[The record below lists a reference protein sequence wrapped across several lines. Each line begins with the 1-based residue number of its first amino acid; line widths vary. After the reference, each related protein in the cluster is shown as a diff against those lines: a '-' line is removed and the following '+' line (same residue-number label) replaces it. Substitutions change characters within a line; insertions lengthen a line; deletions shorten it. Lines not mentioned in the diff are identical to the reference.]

1 MATTIPVGTG
11 RLILGNNLS
20 EFGPSAILG
29 TTSNDTI
36 YGYAGNDSINGF
48 AGNDY
53 IDGGIGNDTLMGGP
67 GADTLV
73 GGAGDDFLDGSIGTD
88 VIFGGSGFDT
98 ALYSSVAGFN
108 TAAANSVEFPLLFLV
123 GTAGADNLVG
133 TPFNDTIVG
142 GAGADTLTGG
152 TGMDFFRFNNLGDA
166 FDTITDFTPGQDK
179 IQLSTAF
186 NPTPGGIPTAYLSTS
201 IPLELFT
208 GGNNNTANLFIGA
221 YPDLTGQNSGAGVI
235 GGPIFVYSTAG
246 SASPGLLLVDIDG
259 RNFPATLQP
268 LLTLTGAPALTL
280 NDFVVV

>member
-1 MATTIPVGTG
+1 MAITIFSGSG

-20 EFGPSAILG
+20 ETILG
-29 TTSNDTI
+29 TPSNDTI
-36 YGYAGNDSINGF
+36 YGYAGSDSINGF

-53 IDGGIGNDTLMGGP
+53 IDGGIGDDTLIGGT
-67 GADTLV
+67 GNNTLV
-73 GGAGDDFLDGSIGTD
+73 GGAGNDFLDGSLGTND
-88 VIFGGSGFDT
+88 VIFGGSGSDT
-98 ALYSSVAGFN
+98 ALYNSLAGFN
-108 TAAANSVEFPLLFLV
+108 TATANGVENPFLV
-123 GTAGADNLVG
+123 NVIGTAGADNLVG

>member
-1 MATTIPVGTG
+1 MATTIFSGTG

-20 EFGPSAILG
+20 ETILG

-36 YGYAGNDSINGF
+36 YGYAGSDSINGF

-53 IDGGIGNDTLMGGP
+53 IDGGIGADSLSGGT
-67 GADTLV
+67 GNNTLV
-73 GGAGDDFLDGSIGTD
+73 GGAGNDFLDGSLGTND
-88 VIFGGSGFDT
+88 VIFGGSGSDT
-98 ALYSSVAGFN
+98 ALYNSLAGFN

>member
-1 MATTIPVGTG
+1 LIGGTG
-11 RLILGNNLS
+11 NNTLI
-20 EFGPSAILG
+20 
-29 TTSNDTI
+29 
-36 YGYAGNDSINGF
+36 
-48 AGNDY
+48 
-53 IDGGIGNDTLMGGP
+53 
-67 GADTLV
+67 
-73 GGAGDDFLDGSIGTD
+73 GGAGDDFLDGSLGTND
-88 VIFGGSGFDT
+88 VIIGGAGSDT
-98 ALYSSVAGFN
+98 ALYNSLAGFN
-108 TAAANSVEFPLLFLV
+108 TAAANGVETPFLVNIV
-123 GTAGADNLVG
+123 GTAGPDNLVG

-221 YPDLTGQNSGAGVI
+221 YIDLTGQNSGAGVI